1 MIFTQ
6 DEKRCWGIERQQGGQ
21 VMAYCTH
28 PDTDLTGEP
37 TLEEILAEPIIRL
50 IMKRDGVDENSM
62 RGQIDLVR
70 ASYAVLENV
79 Q

>member
-1 MIFTQ
+1 MISNAAQ
-6 DEKRCWGIERQQGGQ
+6 RDSEL
-21 VMAYCTH
+21 H
-28 PDTDLTGEP
+28 GEP

-50 IMKRDGVDENSM
+50 IMKRDGVDETSM

-70 ASYAVLENV
+70 KSYSSLESV

>member
-1 MIFTQ
+1 MLCSAQ
-6 DEKRCWGIERQQGGQ
+6 NRDN
-21 VMAYCTH
+21 
-28 PDTDLTGEP
+28 DLHGEP

-50 IMKRDGVDENSM
+50 IMQRDGVDESSM

-70 ASYAVLENV
+70 QSYTTLESV